1 MSAAQSSVKW
11 PNVPDVYRWLSLDQ
25 RGNWLVKGKRITHD
39 GLNQFISANYHSDEH
54 QRWYFQ
60 NGPQKVFVTLEYT
73 PFVIFCQ
80 SENKILSLKTHTG
93 KLIHDIE
100 TVYLDRDGRVLA
112 NWGQHIGVI
121 CDRDLTLLY
130 EHIEV
135 DHASDN
141 VQPFEALEKAI
152 CGDSIGATDLMLSV
166 EGKKVS
172 VQTIDEATLRNRFP
186 FNATPLPDPGQSDC

>member
-1 MSAAQSSVKW
+1 M
-11 PNVPDVYRWLSLDQ
+11 
-25 RGNWLVKGKRITHD
+25 
-39 GLNQFISANYHSDEH
+39 
-54 QRWYFQ
+54 
-60 NGPQKVFVTLEYT
+60 FVTLEYT

-141 VQPFEALEKAI
+141 VRPFEALEKAI

>member
-1 MSAAQSSVKW
+1 MSAARSSVKW
-11 PNVPDVYRWLSLDQ
+11 PNVPNVYRWLSLDQ
-25 RGNWLVKGKRITHD
+25 RGNWLVKGQKITHD
-39 GLNQFISANYHSDEH
+39 GLNRFISANYRSDER

-73 PFVIFCQ
+73 PFVIFCH

-93 KLIHDIE
+93 KPIHDIE
-100 TVYLDRDGRVLA
+100 TVYLDRGGRVLVH
-112 NWGQHIGVI
+112 WGQHIGVI
-121 CDRDLTLLY
+121 CDRDLTLLD

-141 VQPFEALEKAI
+141 VRPFEALEKAI
-152 CGDSIGATDLMLSV
+152 CGDIIGETDLMLSV
-166 EGKKVS
+166 EGKKIS
-172 VQTIDEATLRNRFP
+172 IQTIDEPTFRNRFP